1 MRVIQVLPALYF
13 GDAIGNTTLAIRD
26 ILREEGYETAI
37 YTEEMGPRMDAEAL
51 DIRELPVLAADD
63 VLIYHG
69 SVGTDLNFKLPEYG
83 GRQMM
88 IYHNIT
94 PPRFFRRYSRDTER
108 NVRYGYDGI
117 RYLADKMEYCVAV
130 SDYNRQELRRMG
142 YTCPI
147 DVCPIIIPFADYDR
161 EPDAE
166 VLARYR
172 GDGKKNW
179 MFLGRVSPNKK
190 AEDVIRAFACY
201 KRDYEPESRLFLIGR
216 TGGVKLYDK
225 ALENY
230 IRLLGVEDSVIMPGH
245 VTFAEILAYY
255 HLADVFVC
263 MSEHEGFCV
272 PLVEAMYFGIP
283 IAAFRS
289 SAIPDTLGKGGLLL
303 PEKDPAVAAA
313 AVNRLL
319 TDEALRQE
327 LRKGQEEKLKE
338 YAYETVRARFLECL
352 KHMTE

>member
-37 YTEEMGPRMDAEAL
+37 YTEEMGPRMEAEAL
-51 DIRELPVLAADD
+51 DIREMPVLAADD

-69 SVGTDLNFKLPEYG
+69 SVGTDLNFKLPEFG

-161 EPDAE
+161 EPDA
-166 VLARYR
+166 
-172 GDGKKNW
+172 
-179 MFLGRVSPNKK
+179 
-190 AEDVIRAFACY
+190 
-201 KRDYEPESRLFLIGR
+201 
-216 TGGVKLYDK
+216 
-225 ALENY
+225 
-230 IRLLGVEDSVIMPGH
+230 
-245 VTFAEILAYY
+245 
-255 HLADVFVC
+255 
-263 MSEHEGFCV
+263 
-272 PLVEAMYFGIP
+272 
-283 IAAFRS
+283 
-289 SAIPDTLGKGGLLL
+289 
-303 PEKDPAVAAA
+303 
-313 AVNRLL
+313 
-319 TDEALRQE
+319 
-327 LRKGQEEKLKE
+327 
-338 YAYETVRARFLECL
+338 
-352 KHMTE
+352 